1 MAHGVYIFHQILDPF
16 HIVGDYGH
24 GVMENV
30 VDGYHGNTAVYQF
43 QNLGRAEINAGDY
56 HAVKLA
62 VPAIFRIGDFP
73 VADAVGEKGNAIAHG
88 FGLCFDSLQNPGK
101 EFVGQAV
108 IGSIYEEDAKAV
120 GTVCF

>member
-1 MAHGVYIFHQILDPF
+1 
-16 HIVGDYGH
+16 
-24 GVMENV
+24 MENV

-73 VADAVGEKGNAIAHG
+73 VADAVGEEGNAIAHG
-88 FGLCFDSLQNPGK
+88 FGLRFDSLQDSGK

-108 IGSIYEEDAKAV
+108 VGSIYEEDAKAV